1 MSFRD
6 HVTAPA
12 QFVTTSVAAARW
24 LAGVPAAVDRVQQAC
39 AQLRGIRQVLGSWIR
54 RRNDR
59 AFLRSLSPRDLHDFC
74 PRQSEAEAEMNKPF
88 WRE

>member
-6 HVTAPA
+6 HVIAPGQLA
-12 QFVTTSVAAARW
+12 TTRVGAARW
-24 LAGVPAAVDRVQQAC
+24 IPAVRAAVDRVQQTF
-39 AQLRGIRQVLGSWIR
+39 AQLRGIRQVVGSWIR

-59 AFLRSLSPRDLHDFC
+59 AFLRSLSPRDRHDFC

-88 WRE
+88 WQA